1 MPGGRVSQVLT
12 RYANLYA
19 DLSAGSGL
27 TAISRDRQ
35 FGRQFLIDFKDKL
48 LFGRDYFDT
57 RLMDYLQEL
66 NLPQDVFEQITYK
79 NAQRLLT
86 TYLDECPQ

>member
-1 MPGGRVSQVLT
+1 LLRQYP
-12 RYANLYA
+12 NLWA

-27 TAISRDRQ
+27 NAISRDPA
-35 FGRQFLIDFKDKL
+35 FGRAFLLEFQDKL

-57 RLMDYLQEL
+57 RLMDFLVAQEL
-66 NLPQDVFEQITYK
+66 PRAAFDKIAHQ

-86 TYLDECPQ
+86 TYLD